1 MADDGQGLSEPQKT
15 QPAGERA
22 DPLAGDAKDPWRHQ
36 IAELVRLAVA
46 ELEKGKKK
54 SFRPKGSLGTAK
66 LEEFYGEKDKYKRWK
81 KVTKAQQFIYQ
92 LADEEMSLLLYLACR
107 KDARDTI
114 DVMEVSEMT
123 EKGGLAILWE
133 LLDDAFDKEE
143 DEKLDE
149 AEESYYTWRRTPGMT
164 MDRFIQTLNR
174 LKMEYLNQDPESV
187 ISAKAFAQRML
198 QRSGLPHQQRMTVLF
213 NAGGSY
219 EPKEIER
226 VLRRMFNRIAE
237 QDVKTGKTYGALKPP
252 APGGPPAKP
261 TSTRFKARFRVKSAM
276 MAEEVDNYDDGEE
289 EEAEQQERDLEE
301 NSEDMSGAED
311 EDDPEFHGA
320 LQQAFAAGW
329 QTARKA
335 TAGLRKG
342 RQFSSSTSSKQAAVD
357 DPRKKNS
364 VCASCQGKGHWKGD
378 PECPNVVSGKDSPH
392 TPKPKAAHVTS
403 YVGQAT
409 EEMYA
414 NEVMTATAL
423 SKGKIQVDPGPSV
436 EREQDSGK
444 FGDLATG
451 MNLNKTS
458 TASQCQSTT
467 TASTVVVTA
476 NSGSVKHPPSAEK
489 VMPSQLLQTSRSETT
504 RCGRRINFVGVMTR
518 TTANA
523 KTTHAP
529 GQAAGSDSMPSW
541 YQDLVSSSDDEMSSK
556 RHREAK
562 GTSKSQSKEHQ
573 VKKLEREEEEL
584 QQKLKD
590 LQKKKQEMRS
600 SEKDVTERILGA
612 RRAKE
617 KLKKPPHP
625 GGDDGDSPDLS
636 SSSGDEDDDKDKK
649 LMKAILKAM
658 KTQEKQKQKDRRAS
672 GKTPPASSGASSTEE
687 SMMEK
692 LRRRF
697 KDKMTFEDKEEPTE
711 KEIDLDIRRG
721 IYEEQFQ
728 DGIFRVHPK
737 CAPRNDAQKQCKHKF
752 HHLLWGANQAAW
764 WARCGTCGA
773 KHVAY
778 QSKPAFVGMLRA
790 GEGIYYMDTRPGEA
804 LGDSGCRVTVGG
816 EVWHTKMQQ
825 AVTAAGGRWQE
836 IEENEYFRFGA
847 GPVVPSKK
855 AIIYPVGFFGKQEV
869 LRMSFVGGEAAEC
882 PGLVSPADMGRF
894 KVGMDFGT
902 QRLFVRGVAMPM
914 EWTGSGHPRL
924 YLLDYPGEGPKPLDE
939 QGTMMAQLTHPAY
952 HQFLDQLL
960 EPLVIPAHLASAAD
974 EVSDG
979 TSSGMPAL
987 TDSSD
992 SEDEGPP
999 PLVDESDSEE
1009 EPDGSEES
1017 TAGSAAGSPAR
1028 TSARRLLGEAEDRP
1042 QGAGSE
1048 PEETLSYFSESSH
1061 EDGWISPDRLSEV
1074 ESPSEEE
1081 AEPRTTVSE
1090 TFFQKATDFNN
1101 GRQFINKGLRKKL
1114 RKNLDDIK
1122 EAMEEQQQSA
1132 QEEAKKNGQR
1142 IWERVDKDCTMAK
1155 TTLPQGPAWEN
1166 VTRRMVID
1174 TSNGRAL
1181 LDENICHDAK
1191 AEAEWSFRV
1200 STTPRT
1206 LRTLLFYKK
1215 PPEKRKLPAR
1225 KPGPWRVMEVFTW
1238 LCAVSLAAVDR
1249 GWTMLEP
1256 VTHPGWDLMKTAD
1269 QRAAFAWMQQGD
1281 PDFLMLSFYESLR
1294 GSADVDGPMQ
1304 ENSRQT
1310 RSHGRSRLSKEPSRA
1325 GNALTHACVW
1335 NKRRPDNGMLVKKAT
1350 RVRGSWEICHRVNH
1364 QCPGNHFHSTVEGA
1378 MKWNGKSVAVSEWAG
1393 GYSTKFASALVEGA
1407 EEALLQAGFQP
1418 SPEAVQ
1424 CNFQQA
1430 EAGLETFGYHN
1441 IYHEMI
1447 DDEMEEPSET
1457 IPEERFIGADDSEP
1471 ELKEGTPE
1479 VKAKDQEKVEMI
1491 PQNIKQA
1498 VQKAHRGLGHPE
1510 RTVMLRMM
1518 RLSGASQSAVSYA
1531 KVWTCPVCV
1540 AKQRPSKP
1548 QRASTTE
1555 RPTAF
1560 NCKLHLDLKFIKDS
1574 KDQKYVALSVV
1585 DLATSWH
1592 IAVLIKTRQSGYVA
1606 QKFLKSWIMHYGV
1619 PQEIVHDQGG
1629 EFTGEFSQLLDDLA
1643 IPSKVTGSH
1652 AGFQLAVGERH
1663 EGILNNILMAIVYE
1677 HQVEGKPQMAMALA
1691 AAITA
1696 KNSLLKRHGYTPEQ
1710 AVFGRSLNWAQ
1721 DLVDEPEDCKA
1732 SSFQD
1737 VGDVAT
1743 TASMRRTACQA
1754 FFRHDL
1760 QGKMKRAMQRAPV
1773 QSSAAPLLPGTVVYY
1788 WLPAVGKGRMR
1799 PDPARWRGPATVIAV
1814 EDGKKCYISWRGRCL
1829 LVTREQLRLA
1839 SQEEAQS
1846 WEWIAKDT
1854 AMTGEN
1860 LKGEGESGHYEDLR
1874 ADEGP
1879 PARQPEDQRGRKV
1892 IKPEKQKGKAVENL
1906 QKIKARFDKKKEL
1919 LSVEDVPA
1927 TLPEVGEAENRPL
1940 GEAED
1945 RPHGAEGPD
1954 AAQEEPDEDALFWK
1968 EVNDCE
1974 DKYVSE
1980 EARRLERE
1988 ILQRSLLDDV
1998 PQSVKR
2004 VLANRGAK
2012 QDDGD
2017 HSPEHKK
2024 VRVEDMP
2031 DIAMVCAVAGNSTQA
2046 WLSREELRQLRALL
2060 RIPGITAAKAHRS
2073 PRRKLQPAPKEE
2085 KSRMTIMMTK
2095 DSEDVQVLDQ
2105 SPEQL
2110 RKDERTKMPFLWRG
2124 VTVFYTRATKRLEK
2138 TRSAYVQTPAGL
2150 LQVEM
2155 NAEERQVFK
2164 QTYAQWR
2171 QEVET
2176 NEVYLLSLKKN
2187 GKELDQN
2194 QFNET
2199 ENKAF
2204 KESDAKEWE
2213 QWVKNNVMKILTSEE
2228 AKKVPK
2234 EKIFQLP
2241 LRMVRTNKAKLT
2253 DGVLADLVA
2262 KSRLVVPGHVDPEVG
2277 EFRTDAPTTHPVAV
2291 SLTATIAASLRWS
2304 AWTFDVQTA
2313 FPVYVRAPTDG
2324 LPKVKDE
2331 RAIRPFELLQI
2342 LKSAYG
2348 LSEAPR
2354 LWYLRARELMQ
2365 QCGFVELACC
2375 KAMFILVDPRT
2386 SLVEVIVC
2394 LHVDDGFVVGR
2405 AGSTLFETAKANMNK
2420 VFNIKEWICLQEQ
2433 ETDYLGYKVR
2443 QDENFEIH
2451 MSMKNY
2457 ILQVKPMEFDKEA
2470 SKEAERE
2477 VTDSERH
2484 DLLSLVMRLAWPA
2497 RHCMPQVLYGVS
2509 YAAQTVRRAVVRTI
2523 KEVNKLLEFARHEAE
2538 EGRAELH
2545 FKAIDLTCP
2554 RVITPFDASFA
2565 NEDGGKSQAAYV
2577 TVVTDDRVLTQ
2588 EAVGNL
2594 VEFGSNK
2601 IHRVVRSTMAAE
2613 SAALS
2618 IALDKQ
2624 LYVRMLL
2631 EALLYGE
2638 RSFSPE
2644 WKEHMTIP
2652 GMVMAQT
2659 RTKEFCVAGNMVT
2672 DAKSLYDHLSKTG
2685 NLPSERQVMLDLLA
2699 AKELEEAGVTQ
2710 IRWVPSVHQLADALT
2725 KSMVSKILVKFL
2737 DTNLYSLVQTGAEAA
2752 DEEHRAELRRGQR
2765 KRRKE
2770 RSKEAE

>member
-1 MADDGQGLSEPQKT
+1 MADDGLPEPRKT
-15 QPAGERA
+15 RPADERA
-22 DPLAGDAKDPWRHQ
+22 DPLASDAKDPWRHQ

-81 KVTKAQQFIYQ
+81 KVTKAQQLIYQ

-164 MDRFIQTLNR
+164 MDRFIQTLKR

-276 MAEEVDNYDDGEE
+276 MADEVENYDDGEE
-289 EEAEQQERDLEE
+289 EEAEQQERNLEE

-342 RQFSSSTSSKQAAVD
+342 RQFSSTTSSKQAAVD

-423 SKGKIQVDPGPSV
+423 SKEKIQVDPGPSV

-444 FGDLATG
+444 FNDLATG
-451 MNLNKTS
+451 TNLNNTS

-467 TASTVVVTA
+467 TASTVVTA
-476 NSGSVKHPPSAEK
+476 TSGSVKHPPSAEK
-489 VMPSQLLQTSRSETT
+489 VMPSQLLQTSRSETA
-504 RCGRRINFVGVMTR
+504 RCGRRINFVGVATR

-529 GQAAGSDSMPSW
+529 GQAAGSDSMPTW
-541 YQDLVSSSDDEMSSK
+541 YQDIDSSSDDEMSSK

-562 GTSKSQSKEHQ
+562 GPSKPQAKEQQ

-600 SEKDVTERILGA
+600 SEKDVTERILEA

-636 SSSGDEDDDKDKK
+636 SSSGDEDDDKNKK

-672 GKTPPASSGASSTEE
+672 GKTPPASSGASSTED

-697 KDKMTFEDKEEPTE
+697 KDKMTFVDKEEPTE
-711 KEIDLDIRRG
+711 QEIDLDIRRG
-721 IYEEQFQ
+721 IYEDQFQ

-737 CAPRNDAQKQCKHKF
+737 CPPRNDAQKQCKHKF

-778 QSKPAFVGMLRA
+778 QSKPAFVGMLQA
-790 GEGIYYMDTRPGEA
+790 GGEGIYYMDTRPGEA

-924 YLLDYPGEGPKPLDE
+924 YLLDYPAEGPKPLDE

-960 EPLVIPAHLASAAD
+960 EPFEPLVIPAHLASAAD

-979 TSSGMPAL
+979 TSSGLPAL

-992 SEDEGPP
+992 SGDEGPP

-1009 EPDGSEES
+1009 EPDGSE
-1017 TAGSAAGSPAR
+1017 AK
-1028 TSARRLLGEAEDRP
+1028 TSARRLLGEAENRP

-1061 EDGWISPDRLSEV
+1061 ENGWISPDRLSEV
-1074 ESPSEEE
+1074 ESLSEEE

-1090 TFFQKATDFNN
+1090 TFFQKATDFSN

-1114 RKNLDDIK
+1114 RKNLDNIK
-1122 EAMEEQQQSA
+1122 E
-1132 QEEAKKNGQR
+1132 
-1142 IWERVDKDCTMAK
+1142 
-1155 TTLPQGPAWEN
+1155 
-1166 VTRRMVID
+1166 
-1174 TSNGRAL
+1174 
-1181 LDENICHDAK
+1181 
-1191 AEAEWSFRV
+1191 
-1200 STTPRT
+1200 
-1206 LRTLLFYKK
+1206 
-1215 PPEKRKLPAR
+1215 
-1225 KPGPWRVMEVFTW
+1225 
-1238 LCAVSLAAVDR
+1238 
-1249 GWTMLEP
+1249 
-1256 VTHPGWDLMKTAD
+1256 
-1269 QRAAFAWMQQGD
+1269 
-1281 PDFLMLSFYESLR
+1281 
-1294 GSADVDGPMQ
+1294 
-1304 ENSRQT
+1304 
-1310 RSHGRSRLSKEPSRA
+1310 
-1325 GNALTHACVW
+1325 
-1335 NKRRPDNGMLVKKAT
+1335 
-1350 RVRGSWEICHRVNH
+1350 
-1364 QCPGNHFHSTVEGA
+1364 
-1378 MKWNGKSVAVSEWAG
+1378 
-1393 GYSTKFASALVEGA
+1393 
-1407 EEALLQAGFQP
+1407 
-1418 SPEAVQ
+1418 
-1424 CNFQQA
+1424 
-1430 EAGLETFGYHN
+1430 
-1441 IYHEMI
+1441 
-1447 DDEMEEPSET
+1447 
-1457 IPEERFIGADDSEP
+1457 
-1471 ELKEGTPE
+1471 
-1479 VKAKDQEKVEMI
+1479 
-1491 PQNIKQA
+1491 
-1498 VQKAHRGLGHPE
+1498 
-1510 RTVMLRMM
+1510 
-1518 RLSGASQSAVSYA
+1518 
-1531 KVWTCPVCV
+1531 
-1540 AKQRPSKP
+1540 
-1548 QRASTTE
+1548 
-1555 RPTAF
+1555 
-1560 NCKLHLDLKFIKDS
+1560 
-1574 KDQKYVALSVV
+1574 
-1585 DLATSWH
+1585 
-1592 IAVLIKTRQSGYVA
+1592 VLIKTRQSGYVA

-1629 EFTGEFSQLLDDLA
+1629 EFTGEFGQLLDDLA

-1663 EGILNNILMAIVYE
+1663 GGILNNILMAIVYE

-1874 ADEGP
+1874 TDEGP

-1892 IKPEKQKGKAVENL
+1892 IKPEKQKGKAIENL
-1906 QKIKARFDKKKEL
+1906 QKIKARFDKKKKL

-1945 RPHGAEGPD
+1945 RPHGEEGPD

-1974 DKYVSE
+1974 DEYVSE

-1988 ILQRSLLDDV
+1988 ILQRSMLDDV

-2046 WLSREELRQLRALL
+2046 WLNREELRQLRTLL
-2060 RIPGITAAKAHRS
+2060 RIPGITAARAHRS
-2073 PRRKLQPAPKEE
+2073 PRRKLQPATKEE

-2155 NAEERQVFK
+2155 NAEERQAFK

-2171 QEVET
+2171 QEFET
-2176 NEVYLLSLKKN
+2176 NEVYLLSLKRN

-2213 QWVKNNVMKILTSEE
+2213 QWVKNNVMKILTPEE

-2241 LRMVRTNKAKLT
+2241 LRMVRTNKAKMT

-2291 SLTATIAASLRWS
+2291 SLTATIAASLQWS

-2313 FPVYVRAPTDG
+2313 FLSGNATSREVYVRAPKDG

-2365 QCGFVELACC
+2365 QCSFVELACC
-2375 KAMFILVDPRT
+2375 KATFILVDPRT

-2405 AGSTLFETAKANMNK
+2405 AGGTLFETAKDNMNK

-2443 QDENFEIH
+2443 QDKNFEIH
-2451 MSMKNY
+2451 
-2457 ILQVKPMEFDKEA
+2457 VKPMEFDKEA

-2509 YAAQTVRRAVVRTI
+2509 YAAQTVRKAVVRTI
-2523 KEVNKLLEFARHEAE
+2523 KEANKLLEFARHEAE
-2538 EGRAELH
+2538 GGRAELH

-2565 NEDGGKSQAAYV
+2565 NEDGGKSQAGYV
-2577 TVVTDDRVLTQ
+2577 TIVTDDRVLTQ

-2659 RTKEFCVAGNMVT
+2659 RTKEFCVTGNMVT

-2725 KSMVSKILVKFL
+2725 KSMVSKVLVKFL
-2737 DTNLYSLVQTGAEAA
+2737 DTNLYSLVQTGVEAA
-2752 DEEHRAELRRGQR
+2752 DEEHRADLRRGQR
-2765 KRRKE
+2765 QRRKE
-2770 RSKEAE
+2770 RSKKAE